1 MISSLRRSLYCLFF
15 SKFVFI
21 FSVVFSLNSRADL
34 QHSYCCY
41 YRYILFIPEI
51 TLMGRFENSKD
62 ILGFFS
68 PQLTTV
74 EAIVDNGYLVI
85 RIFTFRENQVTVN

>member
-1 MISSLRRSLYCLFF
+1 
-15 SKFVFI
+15 
-21 FSVVFSLNSRADL
+21 
-34 QHSYCCY
+34 
-41 YRYILFIPEI
+41 
-51 TLMGRFENSKD
+51 MGRFENSKD
-62 ILGFFS
+62 ILGFFP

>member
-1 MISSLRRSLYCLFF
+1 
-15 SKFVFI
+15 
-21 FSVVFSLNSRADL
+21 
-34 QHSYCCY
+34 
-41 YRYILFIPEI
+41 
-51 TLMGRFENSKD
+51 MGRFENSKD